1 MRGFDPRLGQLMER
15 REEVRRIQGDRRV
28 EIDIPYRVAVT
39 GPILVVHGQDHY
51 IADAI
56 EELPLHVTE
65 FSTGAAFGVDTLA
78 ARIAVVRLPDTVH
91 RIVAPAKRHNH
102 ELAPALIRDYG
113 SNRRIQHVQMPEG
126 TTYLDRNE
134 RMVTYCDVLL
144 AFPEAE
150 REVVRSGTWHTVR
163 AARRAGK
170 VIKFFPL
177 NGEEPWTE
185 VPEPCTIEL
194 QLVAHEPPRKGSVHG
209 D

>member
-1 MRGFDPRLGQLMER
+1 LTER
-15 REEVRRIQGDRRV
+15 REEVRRLIRDRRV
-28 EIDIPYRVAVT
+28 EIDIPYQVSVT

-65 FSTGAAFGVDTLA
+65 FTTGAAFGVDTLA

-91 RIVAPAKRHNH
+91 RIVAPAKLHND

-113 SNRRIQHVQMPEG
+113 SNRRIELVQMPEG
-126 TTYLDRNE
+126 SSYLDRNE
-134 RMVTYCDVLL
+134 YMVDLCDVLL
-144 AFPEAE
+144 AFPDTE
-150 REVVRSGTWHTVR
+150 REMLRSGTWHTVR
-163 AARRAGK
+163 AARRKGK

-177 NGEEPWTE
+177 NGDEPWTE
-185 VPEPCTIEL
+185 VPEPCSLDL
-194 QLVAHEPPRKGSVHG
+194 QLVAYEPERKGSVSG